1 MNRLQIRETALLMS
15 SACAASAL
23 MAGTAYAQGANEST
37 GLEDIVVTAQ
47 KREQS
52 VQDVPIAVTALS
64 ADTLQANRVTNV
76 GDLSGLAPGF
86 TVRPAAGG
94 SAIPSFSMR
103 GAVSYGVVPGSDK
116 EVSVYLDGVYISS
129 PRGSIFDL
137 PDVQRIEVLRGPQG
151 TLFGR
156 NATAGAVSVTTRDP
170 SGEVGVKATATYGNQ
185 DEFRFGIGVD
195 LPQVGPFSAYLSY
208 IHNYRRGDIRNANA
222 GMIWNRTA
230 SAYAPIAKVNRSPEW
245 LGTRDSDTF
254 FGALKFESGDF
265 TTVYKYDRTQDDG
278 TPEGTGAAGIDPAFP
293 GVGAVLR
300 ALTTTQPFPV
310 YFAAD
315 GKRPDIVNNGWAIPK
330 RLRVEGHSLTSTY
343 QVSDSFSVKNIAAYR
358 KSEIFSASALDGF
371 SALPLTPQAA
381 LAYAPIVAASTVP
394 GFATLPAVNQGAIV
408 QAVASGLVGLPFVA
422 LATAAQSRSKQWS
435 DELQFNYTSDFL
447 TATVGAMY
455 FHSQDYSAE
464 HLFQNTPQFSPFP
477 GGVIPQRSAG
487 RGSNKATSLAAYAQ
501 LEFHVTPQL
510 DLVLGGRVTDD
521 KKSGTFDYG
530 TPPALK
536 HTAFSYHKTKPNY
549 LVGVNYKPT
558 DDLLLYGK
566 FSTAFVSG
574 GTVSVITFEPE
585 TATSFE
591 AGIKAE
597 VLDRRLRANLAV
609 YQVTYKH
616 VQSAQSATNFTSQIT
631 TLTGDP
637 ALAGSLG
644 TLVVDAG
651 TIKAKGFELDLTAAP
666 VRGLT
671 LGGSLGYTNTKFSDV
686 PAFLLSANGGAYLPS
701 LRPDW
706 TGSLYSQFD
715 TKPFGAGEAYLSF
728 RGDAIYQ
735 SRMSLSQ
742 NSALPEY
749 STFLRNYAYVPA
761 YWVFNGRVAVKEMNL
776 GGVNTELALWGR
788 NLTDRKY
795 ASFALDLKFA
805 GGANYIP
812 ARSYGADLTIKF

>member
-1 MNRLQIRETALLMS
+1 MSQIVATRTGLLLSAAAIGLMPTCAL
-15 SACAASAL
+15 AQAAT
-23 MAGTAYAQGANEST
+23 GEST
-37 GLEDIVVTAQ
+37 GLEEIVVTAQ
-47 KREQS
+47 KREQRL
-52 VQDVPIAVTALS
+52 QDVPIAVTALS

-76 GDLSGLAPGF
+76 GDLSGLAPGL

-94 SAIPSFSMR
+94 SAIPSFTMR

-170 SGEVGVKATATYGNQ
+170 TGEVGVKATATYGNQ
-185 DEFRFGIGVD
+185 DEFRFGVGVD

-208 IHNYRRGDIRNANA
+208 MHNYRRGDIRNANA
-222 GMIWNRTA
+222 GMVWNRTA
-230 SAYAPIAKVNRSPEW
+230 SAYAPIATVERSPEW
-245 LGTRDSDTF
+245 LGTRDTDTF

-265 TTVYKYDRTQDDG
+265 NTVYKYDRTRDDG
-278 TPEGTGAAGIDPAFP
+278 TPEGTGSAGINPTFP
-293 GVGAVLR
+293 GVGAVLN
-300 ALTTTQPFPV
+300 AITTTQPFPV

-315 GKRPDIVNNGWAIPK
+315 GKRPDVVNNGWAIPK
-330 RLRVEGHSLTSTY
+330 RLRVEGHSLTSTL
-343 QVSDSFSVKNIAAYR
+343 QISDSLSAKNVAAYR

-371 SALPLTPQAA
+371 SALPLTSQAA

-394 GFATLPAVNQGAIV
+394 GFATLPSANQGAIIRS
-408 QAVASGLVGLPFVA
+408 VASGLVGLPFVA

-435 DELQFNYTSDFL
+435 DELQLNYTSDFL
-447 TATVGAMY
+447 TATVGAIY
-455 FHSQDYSAE
+455 FHSKDYSAE
-464 HLFQNTPQFSPFP
+464 HLFQNTPQFTPFP

-487 RGSNKATSLAAYAQ
+487 RGYNEATSLAAYAQ
-501 LEFHVTPQL
+501 LEFHLTPQL
-510 DLVLGGRVTDD
+510 DVVLGGRVTDD

-530 TPPALK
+530 NPPALK

-549 LVGVNYKPT
+549 LLGVNYKPI
-558 DDLLLYGK
+558 DDVLLYGK

-574 GTVSVITFEPE
+574 GTVSVIAFEPE

-597 VLDRRLRANLAV
+597 MLDKKLRTNLAV

-631 TLTGDP
+631 ALTGDP
-637 ALAGSLG
+637 ALAASLG

-651 TIKAKGFELDLTAAP
+651 TIKAKGFELDVTAAP

-671 LGGSLGYTNTKFSDV
+671 IGGSLGFTDTEFSDV
-686 PAFLLSANGGAYLPS
+686 PALLLSANGGAYVSS
-701 LRPDW
+701 LRPEW
-706 TGSLYSQFD
+706 TGSAYGQFD
-715 TKPFGAGEAYLSF
+715 TRPIGAGEAYLSF
-728 RGDAIYQ
+728 RGDALYQ

-742 NSALPEY
+742 NPAQPEY
-749 STFLRNYAYVPA
+749 STFLRNYASVPA
-761 YWVFNGRVAVKEMNL
+761 YWIFNGRIALKELDL
-776 GGVNTELALWGR
+776 GGVNTELAIWGR